1 MHKDLKYFKSPFCTI
16 AEWLSSMGCDEVL
29 DKEARKFYGIRKLDE
44 KQSMES
50 PQDRK
55 KITQNNYSLD
65 NFKSIGDLKK
75 FVKNKI
81 INMEKNNLKGFIF
94 NEGNISSDL
103 MVIGDNPETL
113 DINNLKSFQ
122 GEVGFLLLAMLKA
135 IDFDDNNTYFT
146 NMFFCPYTKGKKPIL
161 EDVLDNVNL
170 VKKQVEII
178 QPKVIIMFGSITTQS
193 LTGKREGIFTTRGNW
208 YDIEI
213 GNNAKVF
220 PAISMYQ
227 PDYLLTRP
235 DKKKEAW
242 ADLIE
247 VKKKIDMKK

>member
-1 MHKDLKYFKSPFCTI
+1 M
-16 AEWLSSMGCDEVL
+16 
-29 DKEARKFYGIRKLDE
+29 
-44 KQSMES
+44 
-50 PQDRK
+50 
-55 KITQNNYSLD
+55 
-65 NFKSIGDLKK
+65 
-75 FVKNKI
+75 
-81 INMEKNNLKGFIF
+81 
-94 NEGNISSDL
+94 
-103 MVIGDNPETL
+103 
-113 DINNLKSFQ
+113 
-122 GEVGFLLLAMLKA
+122 
-135 IDFDDNNTYFT
+135 
-146 NMFFCPYTKGKKPIL
+146 
-161 EDVLDNVNL
+161 NL

>member
-1 MHKDLKYFKSPFCTI
+1 MTRFI
-16 AEWLSSMGCDEVL
+16 IVNNSS
-29 DKEARKFYGIRKLDE
+29 
-44 KQSMES
+44 
-50 PQDRK
+50 
-55 KITQNNYSLD
+55 
-65 NFKSIGDLKK
+65 
-75 FVKNKI
+75 
-81 INMEKNNLKGFIF
+81 
-94 NEGNISSDL
+94 
-103 MVIGDNPETL
+103 
-113 DINNLKSFQ
+113 INNLKSFQ